1 MSLLHVCVCRAE
13 TESYSTPEED
23 YCQQTLENR
32 FVIFVDYDD
41 TEDPST
47 LKSIQLRNWLLS
59 DVVLSAVADALVL
72 SSHLTSIK

>member
-1 MSLLHVCVCRAE
+1 MCRVE
-13 TESYSTPEED
+13 TESHSTPEED
-23 YCQQTLENR
+23 HCQQTSENR

-59 DVVLSAVADALVL
+59 DVVLSAIAEALV
-72 SSHLTSIK
+72 SSSCLTSIK